1 MKNKLSSGLRGTLA
15 VLTCLIFCA
24 ALASCSVGNPADEPD
39 ETAAP
44 VGAIEQPED
53 LTEPDEFPDP
63 ASEPV
68 AQTPEPVAQTPETN
82 AETDPLE
89 EKMEKERENETAAD
103 FVPVI
108 RLAVC
113 SDTHIT
119 DTSNERAV
127 RLGKLFDT
135 AYRYAD
141 AHPTYGN
148 LDAVVMAGDITNTGW
163 ESEYK
168 ALKAVVAAHIR
179 PETQLITA
187 MGNHEWLGGG
197 PDVYLECMSDTLDP
211 HVVINGFHIIGV
223 SPRDTNY
230 YHAPQIRWLKN
241 ELKAAAEDAPGM
253 PIFTFRHH
261 HIKDTVYVSRS
272 WYTPDYAILRKTL
285 GAYPQVIDFSGDS
298 HGPMNNPLSIWQE
311 ECTFLNTGTL
321 YYFEMERGMT
331 GGTLPPGKENAAQ
344 YYIVEADAE
353 GRVLIQPYNLL
364 TDDFFKTPSNTD
376 DPDEQLRYWI
386 EKPSDPSTF
395 LYTPARGETA
405 SAPYFPE
412 GSALTLT
419 NLTDTSVTVTV
430 PQAKDDQCIYS
441 YRLVAESEG
450 RSKEVKFFSEYYF
463 EPMPETVTYTV
474 KGLRDGASCT
484 VSVYPVNA
492 WGVEGEPISATF
504 ETPVSEAADY
514 EPNVT
519 RFAGTFTDFENYKRP
534 RRSEENGVFS
544 GTADGDYFAG
554 DWDGA
559 DSHGDTLFTIAK
571 DMGFE
576 GSKAGAV
583 KLIASSHS
591 NRALYLYADA
601 VNRNAQEFDST
612 RYLRVWV
619 DFTGID
625 FRKASFGLVSK
636 YDELYTTDDI
646 DGRTDL
652 PFYCLPEG
660 EDSWKTMY
668 HGTDGC
674 FGAAQDSSVKNFKG
688 WLAFPTA
695 NFAYRGGTGD
705 RFDANVIKAVY
716 MYFDFSSDGMLGKP
730 FYLDEIALVEDYK
743 VFEEIQP

>member
-1 MKNKLSSGLRGTLA
+1 MSRHSPHLRRVFRFAL
-15 VLTCLIFCA
+15 VLLCLTMVCA
-24 ALASCSVGNPADEPD
+24 ACRRTDPTPAENPDAAEGSLALPAETVLDETVPPETEAPETEAPETEAAPADVRD
-39 ETAAP
+39 
-44 VGAIEQPED
+44 G
-53 LTEPDEFPDP
+53 
-63 ASEPV
+63 
-68 AQTPEPVAQTPETN
+68 
-82 AETDPLE
+82 
-89 EKMEKERENETAAD
+89 

-119 DTSNERAV
+119 DTTNERAV

-141 AHPTYGN
+141 AHPTYQT
-148 LDAVVMAGDITNTGW
+148 LDAVLMAGDITNTGY
-163 ESEYK
+163 ESEFK
-168 ALKAVVAAHIR
+168 ALNTIVRKHIR
-179 PETQLITA
+179 PETQLITT
-187 MGNHEWLGGG
+187 MGNHEWIGGG
-197 PDVYLECMSDTLDP
+197 PDVYRACMNDTLDP

-223 SPRDTNY
+223 SPRNTNNY
-230 YHAPQIRWLKN
+230 PAAQIRWLKE

-253 PIFTFRHH
+253 PIFTFQHH

-272 WYTPDYAILRKTL
+272 WYTPDYPTLRKAY

-353 GRVLIQPYNLL
+353 GRVLIQPFNIL

-376 DPDEQLRYWI
+376 DPAAQLYYWI

-395 LYTPARGETA
+395 LYTPDRGKTA
-405 SAPYFPE
+405 TAPYFEE
-412 GSALTLT
+412 GSEITLEKIT
-419 NLTDTSVTVTV
+419 ESSVTVTV

-441 YRLVAESEG
+441 YRLVAETDDH
-450 RSKEVKFFSEYYF
+450 RKEVKYFSEYYF
-463 EPMPETVTYTV
+463 EPMPETVSCQVKALHDDKTY
-474 KGLRDGASCT
+474 T

-492 WGVEGEPISATF
+492 WGVEGEPIRTSF
-504 ETPVSEAADY
+504 ETPASVIVPY
-514 EPNVT
+514 ETDNPVT
-519 RFAGTFTDFENYKRP
+519 YVGTFTDFESYKRL
-534 RRSEENGVFS
+534 RRSTDNGVFS
-544 GTADGDYFAG
+544 GEANGDYFAG
-554 DWDGA
+554 EWNGAGTIRDTVLSIEDG
-559 DSHGDTLFTIAK
+559 HGYR
-571 DMGFE
+571 

-583 KLIASSHS
+583 TVKASSHS
-591 NRALYLYADA
+591 NRGLYLFADA
-601 VNRNAQEFDST
+601 VNHIPQDYPSA

-625 FRKASFGLVSK
+625 FRKACFGFVTK
-636 YDELYTTDDI
+636 YDELYSTDDI

-652 PFYCLPEG
+652 PFYCLAEG
-660 EDSWKTMY
+660 ATEWKTMY

-674 FGAAQDSSVKNFKG
+674 FGAAQSSSVEDFKG

-695 NFAYRGGTGD
+695 DFAERTGSGST
-705 RFDANVIKAVY
+705 FDSRSIKAVY
-716 MYFDFSSDGMLGKP
+716 MYFDLASDDMLSKP
-730 FYLDEIALVEDYK
+730 FYLDEIALVDDYR
-743 VFEEIQP
+743 VFEEIAP